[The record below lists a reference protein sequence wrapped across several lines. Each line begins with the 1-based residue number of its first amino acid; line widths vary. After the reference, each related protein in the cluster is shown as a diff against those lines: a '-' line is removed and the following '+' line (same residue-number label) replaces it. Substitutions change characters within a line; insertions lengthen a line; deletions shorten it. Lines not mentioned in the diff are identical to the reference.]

1 MEEEKVQEGLEN
13 PEDLPVVDAKN
24 FRYPGP
30 SPQTR
35 ESGIISLAD
44 AVESA
49 ARTLQ
54 KPTPSKIR
62 SLVDEIVFNRIKDG
76 QLDNC
81 GLTVSDLKKMRASF
95 TKTLQSMMHS
105 RIDYPKRED
114 SSVAEA
120 PDEARASGQTGNVV
134 PVEEWERHRRKV
146 VGKS

>member
-1 MEEEKVQEGLEN
+1 M
-13 PEDLPVVDAKN
+13 
-24 FRYPGP
+24 
-30 SPQTR
+30 
-35 ESGIISLAD
+35 
-44 AVESA
+44 
-49 ARTLQ
+49 
-54 KPTPSKIR
+54 
-62 SLVDEIVFNRIKDG
+62 
-76 QLDNC
+76 
-81 GLTVSDLKKMRASF
+81 SDIKKMRASF